1 MTGLLR
7 SEYRKLYSV
16 RTTYWL
22 LAGLVGF
29 QLVTVLSAPESA
41 SEASKPLHQHTF
53 FFIGAFVGRLF
64 VLVLAIRAITDE
76 FRFGTIVPSLLVS
89 PDRRRLVLAKA
100 IALAVAGLV
109 FTAIGEAALLVAA
122 HFKLQPAGLG
132 PTLTA
137 DAVTSL
143 FGTVTAG
150 ALWAL
155 VGVGIGALVKH
166 QLVAVVGSIVWLVS
180 PLEDAIR
187 SRLPDL
193 GEYLPGQAGIA
204 LAIPPDERAL
214 WISGLKLA
222 GWALVAL
229 LAGQI
234 LMTRRDVV

>member
-7 SEYRKLYSV
+7 SEYRKLYTV

-41 SEASKPLHQHTF
+41 SEASDPLHRHTF

-76 FRFGTIVPSLLVS
+76 FRFGTIVPSLLAS
-89 PDRRRLVLAKA
+89 PDRRRLIVAKA
-100 IALAVAGLV
+100 ITLGIAGLV
-109 FTAIGEAALLVAA
+109 FTAVGEAALLVAA

-132 PTLTA
+132 PALTA

-143 FGTVTAG
+143 LGTVLAG

-155 VGVGIGALVKH
+155 VGVGIGALIKH

-193 GEYLPGQAGIA
+193 AEYLPGQAGIA
-204 LAIPPDERAL
+204 LAVPPDERAL
-214 WISGLKLA
+214 WSAALRLA
-222 GWALVAL
+222 AWAVAVL

-234 LMTRRDVV
+234 LMMRRDVV